1 MLDGLQ
7 AKEEWVNLKR
17 AVKESIRME
26 LSMRKVDKGGGSLIE
41 KGGAKRRPLRR
52 VRLAYR

>member
-1 MLDGLQ
+1 MLEGLQ
-7 AKEEWVNLKR
+7 ANEEWVNLKR
-17 AVKESIRME
+17 AVKGNIRME

-52 VRLAYR
+52 VRLAHR